1 MVLIDGKK
9 FACAACVK
17 GHRSSSCAH
26 TDRMLVEIGKKGR
39 PPTQCA
45 HCRELRRIS
54 KVHSKCVCGNKPS
67 KQPRNPVV
75 LPNGL
80 NSSVASSPNLSFEDP
95 SSVTQPINPCSCSS
109 GGQCCCS
116 APAHPSTG
124 TRAAQRRSKQT
135 TPPSAQPPVLPQL
148 RHSPPTVPSEA
159 LHTIPQPLSPLS
171 APPPIRPSCCGA
183 KRAQPSDPHP
193 SLSRPSQPNGFHP
206 YPPRSTHSSP
216 VSNPAFPFSATNE
229 TIPSTSTSNF
239 TLDHMTIHSSPE
251 KNIASDALFAP
262 QTAGTALCFCGIHC
276 PCPGCVLHDPLG
288 LKFNNTS
295 NPSPACPTSMKRAE
309 GCLAGLDLPTIN
321 ELLNLNPI
329 SSPFPTPTPV
339 QLPSMSQTLGFNPP
353 SNTYHPTGG
362 GGCCGAGVGVGG
374 GGTGNGTSST
384 VGVNNYDEVGIGL
397 GIPS

>member
-26 TDRMLVEIGKKGR
+26 TDRTLVEIGKKGR

-54 KVHSKCVCGNKPS
+54 KVHSKCVCGDKPS
-67 KQPRNPVV
+67 KQPRSLAI

-80 NSSVASSPNLSFEDP
+80 NGSLASSSTVSFDGP
-95 SSVTQPINPCSCSS
+95 RSVTRPINPCSCSS

-124 TRAAQRRSKQT
+124 TRAAQRRSKQK
-135 TPPSAQPPVLPQL
+135 TPPSAHQPVLPQ
-148 RHSPPTVPSEA
+148 RVHSPPINQSEA
-159 LHTIPQPLSPLS
+159 VHSNPLSSSS
-171 APPPIRPSCCGA
+171 ASPPSRPSCCGA
-183 KRAQPSDPHP
+183 KRVPPSDPHP
-193 SLSRPSQPNGFHP
+193 SSRSSQPNGFHP
-206 YPPRSTHSSP
+206 YPSRSAHSSP
-216 VSNPAFPFSATNE
+216 VLNTAFPFSANE
-229 TIPSTSTSNF
+229 PIPSTSASNLTSNHISM
-239 TLDHMTIHSSPE
+239 DSSTE
-251 KNIASDALFAP
+251 KNVESEALFAP

-288 LKFNNTS
+288 LKFLNNSS
-295 NPSPACPTSMKRAE
+295 NLSPACPTSMKRAE

-329 SSPFPTPTPV
+329 SSPFPPMSPV
-339 QLPSMSQTLGFNPP
+339 QLPSMSQTLGFNPT
-353 SNTYHPTGG
+353 SNHHSNPT
-362 GGCCGAGVGVGG
+362 GGCCGGG
-374 GGTGNGTSST
+374 GGSGGTGPVNRNSSNS
-384 VGVNNYDEVGIGL
+384 GVTGHDELGIGL
-397 GIPS
+397 SIPS